1 MITYYTFVITK
12 FVDILWR
19 ELVQLEPCSIIEFG
33 VQFYPVEYI
42 IY

>member
-1 MITYYTFVITK
+1 MIPYYIFVIQK

-19 ELVQLEPCSIIEFG
+19 ELVQLEPCKFG